1 MAEEDAEFVPPA
13 TDMDAF
19 CMWFEQQRYE
29 QAHAEFVTA
38 HAAHFDGATADGEQ
52 RLEWTQLYNEYTAI
66 FDVQLE
72 SFVEER
78 GTTVPEFLAA
88 AQGEEGLAS
97 LYISLILASTEYDA
111 FVGMMALR
119 VVAVDDF
126 GGRFA
131 AQDPAEDVVRVRRV
145 RRPARAGG
153 RRRQPQYVEERRAPR
168 DAAG

>member
-29 QAHAEFVTA
+29 QAHAEFVAA

-52 RLEWTQLYNEYTAI
+52 RLEWTELYNAYTAI

-78 GTTVPEFLAA
+78 GTTVPEFLQA

-111 FVGMMALR
+111 FVGMMAE
-119 VVAVDDF
+119 ACEQMKE
-126 GGRFA
+126 A
-131 AQDPAEDVVRVRRV
+131 AS
-145 RRPARAGG
+145 
-153 RRRQPQYVEERRAPR
+153 
-168 DAAG
+168 